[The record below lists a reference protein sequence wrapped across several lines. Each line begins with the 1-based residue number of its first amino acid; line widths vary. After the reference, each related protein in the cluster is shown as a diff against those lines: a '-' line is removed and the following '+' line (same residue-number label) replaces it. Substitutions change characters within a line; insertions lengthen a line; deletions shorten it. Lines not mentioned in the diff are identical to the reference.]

1 VVTCTSFASLLTAP
15 LALKQ
20 SDPALYDDLTKILT
34 PEEQSIIQSVVHQAD
49 AIEQQHHAAL
59 QATTSPQLQQAPQ
72 QQSNGQT
79 TIIQG
84 HPGLISP

>member
-1 VVTCTSFASLLTAP
+1 MLTAP

-20 SDPALYDDLTKILT
+20 SDPALYDDLTKILS

-59 QATTSPQLQQAPQ
+59 QATTSPQLQQPPQ